1 MLPPAADPRHPYR
14 VEVALP
20 PWVLDGDP
28 ALRRWLFS
36 YGGALRLE
44 DPQGLVEEQSQW
56 LKDALAALG
65 PSPAESS
72 LEAPDRC
79 GLVRVGGRE
88 WGWPWSPQAAPNK
101 RQRPCPSL
109 PAVRWTLGANGAVG
123 VAERGAGVGR
133 CSRSRAFARG
143 QSCTS
148 VKAGDPAPFPATT
161 GGDRCTAVQGPSHV
175 CEYEHRRPYQ
185 YVRFIW
191 IYHSNP
197 FREATCLTG

>member
-44 DPQGLVEEQSQW
+44 GPPALVQEQRQW
-56 LKDALAALG
+56 LKEALAALG

-79 GLVRVGGRE
+79 GLVEENGAGR
-88 WGWPWSPQAAPNK
+88 GPRK
-101 RQRPCPSL
+101 QRRTSASGVAHPCPL
-109 PAVRWTLGANGAVG
+109 CGGPWVPLAPLG
-123 VAERGAGVGR
+123 
-133 CSRSRAFARG
+133 
-143 QSCTS
+143 
-148 VKAGDPAPFPATT
+148 
-161 GGDRCTAVQGPSHV
+161 
-175 CEYEHRRPYQ
+175 
-185 YVRFIW
+185 
-191 IYHSNP
+191 
-197 FREATCLTG
+197 